1 LKGFFFVFFS
11 ISSSSILLIYNF
23 ALLFLR
29 FVFYGVGLEL
39 MTGVTS
45 FEG

>member
-1 LKGFFFVFFS
+1 
-11 ISSSSILLIYNF
+11 
-23 ALLFLR
+23 LLFLR